1 MSQPVPE
8 AAYIN
13 GHHESVLRSHNW
25 RTVENSA
32 AYLLKSIRPD
42 MHVLDVGCGPGSITI
57 DFARLVPQGHAVGI
71 ENTSDVLAEARTSA
85 SAQGITNVE
94 FRIGDAL
101 ALDFPD
107 GTFDVV
113 HAHQVLQHVPDPV
126 LVLSEMRR
134 VTKPGG
140 FVAVRQGNFGN
151 MSFFPEDP
159 VLDEWKE
166 THMAVTRA
174 LGGEPSAGCR
184 LVSWAMQ
191 AGFPRETI
199 TTTAS
204 AWCYS
209 TPEERA
215 WWGNLWADR
224 VQLSAFATKAVKG
237 GFATQEKLDMF
248 SQAFRQW
255 MQQEDGWYALLHGEI
270 LCRV

>member
-32 AYLLKSIRPD
+32 AYLLKSIRPN

-71 ENTSDVLAEARTSA
+71 ENTSDVLAEARASA

-94 FRIGDAL
+94 FRLGDAL

-126 LVLSEMRR
+126 RVLSEMRR

-151 MSFFPEDP
+151 MTFFPEDP

-174 LGGEPSAGCR
+174 LGGEPNAGCR

-191 AGFPRETI
+191 AGFPREAI

-237 GFATQEKLDMF
+237 GFATQEKLDTF
-248 SQAFRQW
+248 SQAFRHW
-255 MQQEDGWYALLHGEI
+255 TQQEDGWYALLHGEI